1 MFAGVEFGK
10 RYPLRFV
17 PCSEESNLVSLDY
30 QFKPV
35 INLDP
40 SQRSNVVTVSIRLLC
55 WLGEFVALASLPQ
68 CSIAALP
75 RCTLPHCLTA
85 LLTP

>member
-1 MFAGVEFGK
+1 MFDGVEFGK

-17 PCSEESNLVSLDY
+17 LCSEESNLVSLDY

-40 SQRSNVVTVSIRLLC
+40 SQRWAII
-55 WLGEFVALASLPQ
+55 ALAAGL
-68 CSIAALP
+68 ALVADG
-75 RCTLPHCLTA
+75 L
-85 LLTP
+85 